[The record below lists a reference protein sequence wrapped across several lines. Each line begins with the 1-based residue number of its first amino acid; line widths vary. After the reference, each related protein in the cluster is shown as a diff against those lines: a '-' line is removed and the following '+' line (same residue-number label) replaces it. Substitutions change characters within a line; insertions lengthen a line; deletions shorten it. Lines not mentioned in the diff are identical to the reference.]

1 MKRWRALS
9 GEKKAFYLLVPV
21 LPLAAFLLIHAYFG
35 SWKLNGEGWLYL
47 AFSLPGFLS
56 GAVNL
61 LLVWADRQPEKNIEA
76 WHALMAVTLLPSLF
90 LLGIVLILMWEDGGY
105 LFRSRTVPT
114 TGRRSDEVPALFV
127 VLSVY
132 LIQFL
137 CEAAVAAPIPLLILW
152 LTKKKRA
159 AKAAF
164 VLCLLL
170 ALTASVLVA
179 RRPFFRCP
187 EKYRAYITEEEE
199 ERIVGFNRGVWSLRI
214 PFFPVCVTVL
224 NMDEDRVHVK
234 TKYLF
239 FGSSEMEIGRLGS
252 PDPTPSLIYGLRLR

>member
-1 MKRWRALS
+1 MKRWRAL
-9 GEKKAFYLLVPV
+9 GRERKIFYVLALG
-21 LPLAAFLLIHAYFG
+21 LPLAAFLNFIACFG
-35 SWKLNGEGWLYL
+35 GWTLKGGDWVII
-47 AFSLPGFLS
+47 AMSLPGFLL
-56 GAVNL
+56 GAANL
-61 LLVWADRQPEKNIEA
+61 LLVWADRQPREIEA
-76 WHALMAVTLLPSLF
+76 WHALMAAMLLPALF
-90 LLGIVLILMWEDGGY
+90 LLGLTLLFLWDDAGF
-105 LFRSRTVPT
+105 LFRSRTIPE
-114 TGRRSDEVPALFV
+114 TGRRNAEMAVIFLFV
-127 VLSVY
+127 VVFVY
-132 LIQFL
+132 LLQFL
-137 CEAAVAAPIPLLILW
+137 CEAVIAAPIPLLILW

-199 ERIVGFNRGVWSLRI
+199 ERIVGFNSGVWSPRI
-214 PFFPVCVTVL
+214 PVFPVCVTVL

-239 FGSSEMEIGRLGS
+239 FGSSEMEITGLGT
-252 PDPTPSLIYGLRLR
+252 PDLTASLIHGLIQ

>member
-9 GEKKAFYLLVPV
+9 GEKKVFYLLTPG
-21 LPLAAFLLIHAYFG
+21 LPLAAFLIYRAYFG
-35 SWKLNGEGWLYL
+35 GWTLKGGNWFAVAL
-47 AFSLPGFLS
+47 SVPGFLM
-56 GAVNL
+56 GTLNL
-61 LLVWADRQPEKNIEA
+61 LLVWAERQPKENIEA
-76 WHALMAVTLLPSLF
+76 WHALMAAMLLPALF
-90 LLGIVLILMWEDGGY
+90 LLGLTLLFLWDGAGF
-105 LFRSRTVPT
+105 LFRSRTVPE
-114 TGRRSDEVPALFV
+114 TGRSNAEMAVIFLFV
-127 VLSVY
+127 VVFVY
-132 LIQFL
+132 LLQFL
-137 CEAAVAAPIPLLILW
+137 CEAVIAAPIPLLILW
-152 LTKKKRA
+152 LTKRKRA

-199 ERIVGFNRGVWSLRI
+199 ERIVGFNSGVWSSRI
-214 PFFPVCVTVL
+214 PVFPVCVTVL

-239 FGSSEMEIGRLGS
+239 FGSSEMEIGRPGS
-252 PDPTPSLIYGLRLR
+252 PDPTPNLLRGLR